1 MLADDEKGALLI
13 NQPVELVICDCD
25 GVIVDSEILAE
36 QVLLDLLSAH
46 APRAEVA
53 LLLRESFGLSSSDI
67 LQVAGERFGVAL
79 RPDLA
84 ADVRARTDALI
95 AESVQPIP
103 GVKAAL
109 EEIDLPLAVVSN
121 SFYPSVLNSI
131 RRAGL
136 DDRVAGKIF
145 SADMVALP
153 KPAPDLYLL
162 ACSSMG
168 VPPERCLAIED
179 SSAGVQA
186 ALAAGVRVI
195 GFVGASH
202 VPPTHA
208 ARLVDMGVVAVA
220 RQMSDLPS
228 LVRRLIAG
236 ANDRAS
242 NA

>member
-1 MLADDEKGALLI
+1 MKR
-13 NQPVELVICDCD
+13 QPVELVICDCD

-36 QVLLDLLSAH
+36 QVLLDLLSAY
-46 APRAEVA
+46 APQAEISV
-53 LLLRESFGLSSSDI
+53 LLRQSFGLSSSDI
-67 LQVAGERFGVAL
+67 LKIAEKQFGVVL
-79 RPDLA
+79 PPDLPA
-84 ADVRARTDALI
+84 EVRAMTEAVI

-121 SFYPSVLNSI
+121 SLYRSVANSI

-136 DDRVAGKIF
+136 DERVAGKIF

-162 ACSSMG
+162 ASSSMA

-179 SSAGVQA
+179 SSAGVRA
-186 ALAAGVRVI
+186 AMAAGVRVI

-208 ARLVDMGVVAVA
+208 ANLVAMGVVAVA

-236 ANDRAS
+236 ATDDTSTA
-242 NA
+242 

>member
-1 MLADDEKGALLI
+1 MTSQPIELL
-13 NQPVELVICDCD
+13 ICDCD

-36 QVLLDLLSAH
+36 QVLLDLLSGY
-46 APRAEVA
+46 APRAEIS
-53 LLLRESFGLSSSDI
+53 LLIRESFGLSSSAI
-67 LQVAGERFGVAL
+67 LHAAELRFGVTL
-79 RPDLA
+79 PPDLSA
-84 ADVRARTDALI
+84 EVRARTDAVI
-95 AESVQPIP
+95 AASVRPIP

-109 EEIDLPLAVVSN
+109 DEIDLPLAVVSN
-121 SFYPSVLNSI
+121 SLYPSVANSI
-131 RRAGL
+131 RRAAL

-162 ACSSMG
+162 ASSSMG

-179 SSAGVQA
+179 SSAGVKA
-186 ALAAGVRVI
+186 AIAAGVRVI

-208 ARLVDMGVVAVA
+208 AHLLDMGVVAVA

-228 LVRRLIAG
+228 LVRRLV
-236 ANDRAS
+236 AS
-242 NA
+242 VTDGTSTA

>member
-1 MLADDEKGALLI
+1 MI
-13 NQPVELVICDCD
+13 SHPVELVICDCD

-36 QVLLDLLSAH
+36 QVLLDLLVAY
-46 APRAEVA
+46 APRAEVS

-67 LQVAGERFGVAL
+67 LKIAESRFGITLPA
-79 RPDLA
+79 DLPA
-84 ADVRARTDALI
+84 EVREKTDAVI
-95 AESVQPIP
+95 ADSVQPIP

-109 EEIDLPLAVVSN
+109 DQIDLPLAVVSN
-121 SFYPSVLNSI
+121 SLYRSVANSI

-153 KPAPDLYLL
+153 KPAPDHYLL
-162 ACSSMG
+162 ASAYMG

-179 SSAGVQA
+179 SSAGVKA
-186 ALAAGVRVI
+186 AMAAGMRVI

-208 ARLVDMGVVAVA
+208 AHLENMGAVAIA
-220 RQMSDLPS
+220 RQMSDLPT
-228 LVRRLIAG
+228 LVKRLSAG
-236 ANDRAS
+236 VTDGAS
-242 NA
+242 AA

>member
-1 MLADDEKGALLI
+1 
-13 NQPVELVICDCD
+13 VELVICDCD

-36 QVLLDLLSAH
+36 QVLLDLLSAY
-46 APRAEVA
+46 APRADVS

-67 LQVAGERFGVAL
+67 LKIAESRFGIAL
-79 RPDLA
+79 PAGLPA
-84 ADVRARTDALI
+84 EVREKTDALI

-103 GVKAAL
+103 GIKAAL
-109 EEIDLPLAVVSN
+109 DQIDLPLAVVSN
-121 SFYPSVLNSI
+121 SLYRSVANSI

-162 ACSSMG
+162 ASASMG

-179 SSAGVQA
+179 SSAGAKA
-186 ALAAGVRVI
+186 AMAAGMRVI

-208 ARLVDMGVVAVA
+208 AHLIGMGVVAITH
-220 RQMSDLPS
+220 QMSDLPS
-228 LVRRLIAG
+228 LVKQLTAV
-236 ANDRAS
+236 
-242 NA
+242 